1 MREVWGCD
9 KRTQMFQPTFV
20 EEEGEERRRYWQ
32 CPIRFIPRN
41 VFAWISEYNYVKR
54 FPSVPMPEY
63 VKLSSRWL
71 QAMNVYE
78 EHLAKGRE
86 ERRKHG

>member
-1 MREVWGCD
+1 MREVWGCE

-20 EEEGEERRRYWQ
+20 EEEGGERRRYWR
-32 CPIRFIPRN
+32 CPARFVPPN
-41 VFAWISEYNYVKR
+41 VVQWVSEYNYIKR
-54 FPSVPMPEY
+54 FPSTPMPAY
-63 VKLSSRWL
+63 GDVARRWIE
-71 QAMNVYE
+71 AMNVYE